1 MSQPRCQKLVSC
13 IDHIQVSCV
22 PSNDLLSILS
32 SAPSSAPRNVE
43 ATIVSPTVARLSWDA
58 PLQTDQNGIIRRYH
72 INITEVDTA
81 RQWTLISVT
90 NTYIL
95 NFLCPHHTYL
105 YSIAAVT
112 ISTGP
117 HTQLLNFTTPPDSKL
132 VITCVIDFGE

>member
-1 MSQPRCQKLVSC
+1 M
-13 IDHIQVSCV
+13 IF
-22 PSNDLLSILS
+22 LSILS
-32 SAPSSAPRNVE
+32 PAPSSAPRNVE
-43 ATIVSPTVARLSWDA
+43 ATIVSPTVANLSWDA
-58 PLQTDQNGIIRRYH
+58 PLQADQNGIIRQYH

-95 NFLCPHHTYL
+95 NFLRPHHTYL

-117 HTQLLNFTTPPDSKL
+117 YAQLLNFTTPPDSKL
-132 VITCVIDFGE
+132 VIACVIDIGE